1 MPSTDPVSSIT
12 NCYLIPHSVLYWP
25 STQLHH
31 LVTHS
36 WANWPTGSSLSVFF
50 HSTFSLYMFHLTH
63 TYIYPIGTRQVEDSK
78 IVLCCS
84 LHLIWWWWWLENRE
98 VQVLCDIILFLFY
111 LKCIFSD
118 TEFMASSHLTTCFA
132 FNILPGESNF
142 FNNNFSHLIPRMT
155 NHQGDESTLILDF
168 DIANSAQTEYCSTF
182 HFPSV
187 PPWPLGPLGPMDHM
201 DNLDILHHLDH
212 SHRSNHFDN
221 PDWSMINQEDNC
233 RIRIVY
239 LVLF

>member
-1 MPSTDPVSSIT
+1 
-12 NCYLIPHSVLYWP
+12 
-25 STQLHH
+25 
-31 LVTHS
+31 
-36 WANWPTGSSLSVFF
+36 
-50 HSTFSLYMFHLTH
+50 
-63 TYIYPIGTRQVEDSK
+63 
-78 IVLCCS
+78 
-84 LHLIWWWWWLENRE
+84 
-98 VQVLCDIILFLFY
+98 
-111 LKCIFSD
+111 
-118 TEFMASSHLTTCFA
+118 
-132 FNILPGESNF
+132 
-142 FNNNFSHLIPRMT
+142 MT

-212 SHRSNHFDN
+212 SHRSNHFDH

-239 LVLF
+239 LVLFVIIFQAMLGPLKWRVFMSFRSSWRSNSESRRKHFQGSRICLEYAQCTMHCALEYALCNSGKL